1 MPWLG
6 LILSPHLLQRHLRTT
21 FAIQDIC
28 LQTQPRPF
36 RSLPLWS
43 HFPSWSRC
51 RKAFPGPFLPL
62 KAQVGLPGLLLRCK
76 VPIISSR
83 TASLDPWS
91 WPGRGSD
98 VPAFNLPWWHL
109 VPPPPS
115 AGAPAMTFQSSAASL
130 LDLLRRR
137 WLQDQQWKISVLTPG
152 AWLDFSPGPAVKT
165 PCPTPRRLVR
175 FCARTGSE
183 NPLSYH
189 PALGSIFRQDQQW
202 KPLSPTTLSLAR
214 FFSCHIPFPRHVQ
227 RDPPAFC
234 PCQVWFLDP
243 RCLNSRYQLPHL
255 LFLPLHLSR
264 RLSRPTRLFRWRPG
278 PCRMFRPSCRIGKT
292 LSSDSM
298 MNKMM
303 GMLGA
308 APPQP
313 SMGPTVPPWIIGP
326 DELRQPFRW

>member
-1 MPWLG
+1 MTSQDNALQSGEDQTPLVDVSSTPDVAKDGDAVPPSSIPAGPAGPVTWTSLLQLCRLSLQALMHWLG

-115 AGAPAMTFQSSAASL
+115 AGAPAMTFQ
-130 LDLLRRR
+130 
-137 WLQDQQWKISVLTPG
+137 
-152 AWLDFSPGPAVKT
+152 
-165 PCPTPRRLVR
+165 
-175 FCARTGSE
+175 
-183 NPLSYH
+183 
-189 PALGSIFRQDQQW
+189 
-202 KPLSPTTLSLAR
+202 
-214 FFSCHIPFPRHVQ
+214 
-227 RDPPAFC
+227 
-234 PCQVWFLDP
+234 
-243 RCLNSRYQLPHL
+243 
-255 LFLPLHLSR
+255 
-264 RLSRPTRLFRWRPG
+264 
-278 PCRMFRPSCRIGKT
+278 
-292 LSSDSM
+292 
-298 MNKMM
+298 
-303 GMLGA
+303 
-308 APPQP
+308 
-313 SMGPTVPPWIIGP
+313 
-326 DELRQPFRW
+326 RQPPCWTSYVADDSRTSSEKSLS